1 MAELAKKI
9 HMINRSGTA
18 QTAKIYS
25 TTAEVGNHWL
35 FANVDGVPAYV
46 PIGDIND
53 GRATSGRVKGSGGDT
68 FAILNSGKPLY
79 AEMSWTTPGAYTFT
93 VPAGVTR
100 IRVAVCG
107 GGGSGSLSVASSSNS
122 SNALN
127 GNSGGDSSAF
137 GITATGGGGAKGYKV
152 NHESPPQSYVGA
164 AGAPNGYAGNYD
176 TSKLFSQNKGTAG
189 FDISFTK
196 TSGSYGKGGA
206 GEQPVVGYYW
216 CGGGSGGYNSDYA
229 NVTPLQTYQIIVGA
243 AGANYGDSA
252 HEYPTSGFVFIAFG
266 GDI

>member
-68 FAILNSGKPLY
+68 FAILNSGKPPY
-79 AEMSWTTPGAYTFT
+79 TEMQWTTPGTYTWT
-93 VPAGVTR
+93 CPQGVTR

-107 GGGSGSLSVASSSNS
+107 GGGNGGARTGVLGNGRYQ
-122 SNALN
+122 N
-127 GNSGGDSSAF
+127 GNSGSSSSAF
-137 GITATGGGGAKGYKV
+137 EVVATGGIGGGWDKSTSV
-152 NHESPPQSYVGA
+152 NTSAIGQ
-164 AGAPNGYAGNYD
+164 AGTPNGYNGNY
-176 TSKLFSQNKGTAG
+176 SKNNYSGRTLGFACSFS
-189 FDISFTK
+189 K
-196 TSGSYGKGGA
+196 TNGNYGYGA
-206 GEQPVVGYYW
+206 GGYNSTDDFYAY
-216 CGGGSGGYNSDYA
+216 GGGSGGYNSTYL
-229 NVTPLQTYQIIVGA
+229 NVIPLTTYTIIVGRGGTA
-243 AGANYGDSA
+243 YTLKNTTIEAGGG
-252 HEYPTSGFVFIAFG
+252 GFVLIAFG

>member
-68 FAILNSGKPLY
+68 FAILNSGKPPY
-79 AEMSWTTPGAYTFT
+79 NKIEYRTPGTYTIT
-93 VPAGVTR
+93 IPAGVTA
-100 IRVAVCG
+100 IQAEIAG
-107 GGGSGSLSVASSSNS
+107 A
-122 SNALN
+122 
-127 GNSGGDSSAF
+127 
-137 GITATGGGGAKGYKV
+137 GGGGAGNNWV
-152 NHESPPQSYVGA
+152 ND
-164 AGAPNGYAGNYD
+164 APMELGGN
-176 TSKLFSQNKGTAG
+176 
-189 FDISFTK
+189 
-196 TSGSYGKGGA
+196 
-206 GEQPVVGYYW
+206 
-216 CGGGSGGYNSDYA
+216 GGSGA
-229 NVTPLQTYQIIVGA
+229 LITQKIAVTPLSTLTIIVGA
-243 AGANYGDSA
+243 GGAGGSYWGRPGGAGGSSSIVNFITARGGGGGLKDNKNGTSYGNGGAGGLGGKRTDWGEDGKAGSPGWVII
-252 HEYPTSGFVFIAFG
+252 EYG